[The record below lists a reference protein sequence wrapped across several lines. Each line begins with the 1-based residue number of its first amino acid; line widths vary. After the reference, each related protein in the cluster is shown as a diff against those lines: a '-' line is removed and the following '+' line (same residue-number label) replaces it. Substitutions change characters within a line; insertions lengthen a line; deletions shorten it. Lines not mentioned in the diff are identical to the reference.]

1 MAGTVAGAPETRCS
15 EVRHVVWETRLPPV
29 TEPGWY
35 ADPAAPTV
43 LFRWWDGQSWTDA
56 LSESVKAPPPE
67 VAIPIETSPR
77 RRRRRH
83 RSPVR
88 RVVAAAAGFALF
100 LAASAGAAS
109 LIWGDPPSPISN
121 PAPVGSDSP
130 TVGPTAAAS
139 VPPGRLDT
147 STRVATIGSASLTLP
162 DDPYV
167 IYPDPLSV
175 HQVFDQLFWASTTV
189 HPSYDGRRDWSA
201 TVFLGHVSN
210 PVDPPDL
217 EAQGQQ
223 TMNQLSQTIFDRHGT
238 TLKGVVSSD
247 RSVDGRPGLLF
258 TGRVNYSV
266 THLPS
271 RYDTLQTL
279 IVRLDDGSVI
289 VAGASVPN
297 DTDPSTARLA
307 LAALDTLH
315 IG

>member
-1 MAGTVAGAPETRCS
+1 
-15 EVRHVVWETRLPPV
+15 V

-56 LSESVKAPPPE
+56 LSESAKAPPPE
-67 VAIPIETSPR
+67 VAIPIESGPR
-77 RRRRRH
+77 RRRRPH
-83 RSPVR
+83 HSPIR

-109 LIWGDPPSPISN
+109 LIWRDPPSPIPN
-121 PAPVGSDSP
+121 PAPAGSDSP
-130 TVGPTAAAS
+130 TTGPTAAGS

-147 STRVATIGSASLTLP
+147 STRVATIGTASLTLP

-167 IYPDPLSV
+167 IYPDPLTV
-175 HQVFDQLFWASTTV
+175 DQVFTQLFWASTTV

-201 TVFLGHVSN
+201 TVFLGQVSK
-210 PVDPPDL
+210 PLDPPDL
-217 EAQGQQ
+217 EAQGRQ
-223 TMNQLSQTIFDRHGT
+223 TMNQLSRTIFDRHGT
-238 TLKGVVSSD
+238 KVKNVVSAD

-258 TGRVNYSV
+258 TARVTYSV

-271 RYDTLQTL
+271 KYDTVHAL
-279 IVRLDDGSVI
+279 IVRLDDGSVV

-297 DTDPSTARLA
+297 DTDPATARLA
-307 LAALDTLH
+307 LTALDTLH

>member
-1 MAGTVAGAPETRCS
+1 
-15 EVRHVVWETRLPPV
+15 V

-67 VAIPIETSPR
+67 DAFPIETSTR
-77 RRRRRH
+77 RRRRRQ

-109 LIWGDPPSPISN
+109 LIWGDPPSSVPDPPS
-121 PAPVGSDSP
+121 AGSDPP
-130 TVGPTAAAS
+130 TIGPGTVAPI
-139 VPPGRLDT
+139 PPGRLDT
-147 STRVATIGSASLTLP
+147 RTRVATIGSASLTLP

-175 HQVFDQLFWASTTV
+175 DQVFDQLFWASTTV
-189 HPSYDGRRDWSA
+189 HPSYDGQRDWSA
-201 TVFLGHVSN
+201 TVFLGQVSN
-210 PVDPPDL
+210 PLDPPDL

-223 TMNQLSQTIFDRHGT
+223 TMEQLSRTIFDRHGT
-238 TLKGVVSSD
+238 TLGNVASSD
-247 RSVDGRPGLLF
+247 RTVDGRPGLLF
-258 TGRVNYSV
+258 SARVSYSV

-271 RYDTLQTL
+271 KYDTLRAL
-279 IVRLDDGSVI
+279 IVRLDDGSVV

-307 LAALDTLH
+307 FATLDTLH
-315 IG
+315 VG

>member
-1 MAGTVAGAPETRCS
+1 
-15 EVRHVVWETRLPPV
+15 V

-43 LFRWWDGQSWTDA
+43 LFRWWDGQQWTDA
-56 LSESVKAPPPE
+56 LSESIKAPPPE
-67 VAIPIETSPR
+67 DAIPIDASR
-77 RRRRRH
+77 RRRRLRH
-83 RSPVR
+83 RSVVR
-88 RVVAAAAGFALF
+88 RVAAAAAGFALF

-109 LIWGDPPSPISN
+109 LIWRDPPSPIPN
-121 PAPVGSDSP
+121 PAPAGSDL
-130 TVGPTAAAS
+130 TIGPTTSAA

-147 STRVATIGSASLTLP
+147 RTRIATIGAASLTLP

-175 HQVFDQLFWASTTV
+175 DQVFTQLFWASTTV

-201 TVFLGHVSN
+201 TVFVGQVSN
-210 PVDPPDL
+210 PLDPPDL

-223 TMNQLSQTIFDRHGT
+223 TMEQLSRTIFDRHGT
-238 TLKGVVSSD
+238 TLKNVVSSD
-247 RSVDGRPGLLF
+247 RSVDGHPGLLF
-258 TGRVNYSV
+258 TAHVTYSV

-271 RYDTLQTL
+271 KYDTLQAL
-279 IVRLDDGSVI
+279 IVRLDDGSVV

-297 DTDPSTARLA
+297 DTDPSTAQLA